1 MNHILLKK
9 STGGG
14 TSAWIYDSINKEY
27 SLTIDGTVVAI
38 IDSNG
43 NLKIKGRVLKI

>member
-1 MNHILLKK
+1 MLKNIL
-9 STGGG
+9 G
-14 TSAWIYDSINKEY
+14 TAWVYDSTAKTY
-27 SLTIDGTVVAI
+27 SLTIDGVVVAI